1 MPFLKN
7 VKKTICN
14 FFRQR
19 VKSSENWS
27 LFYYYFEQDHAKP
40 NLIWNFRTR
49 QELQDS
55 LQLEMEQFSQDR
67 ELAGGQLI
75 SWNHQEFTA
84 TYPSLSDEIKIG
96 KGFYRAGGLAEL
108 SRQWTSLS
116 MDGTAI
122 FNLPT

>member
-1 MPFLKN
+1 MRF
-7 VKKTICN
+7 

-75 SWNHQEFTA
+75 SWNHQEFSA

-96 KGFYRAGGLAEL
+96 KEFYRIGILDL
-108 SRQWTSLS
+108 SRPWISLS

>member
-1 MPFLKN
+1 MSKIDFPEKC
-7 VKKTICN
+7 KKKPI

-75 SWNHQEFTA
+75 SWNHQEFSA

-96 KGFYRAGGLAEL
+96 KEFYRVCRCFRAV
-108 SRQWTSLS
+108 
-116 MDGTAI
+116 
-122 FNLPT
+122 